1 MNMLVYDVIILVILA
16 AFVLLGIKKGF
27 VLSLCGALALVVALV
42 GASIGARKLAPQVS
56 QALEPRFAA
65 AIEEQ
70 LNQEIA
76 SSIQDGRT
84 DFEENTLTG
93 LLGFLRDL
101 GLYQELADAVEQAVE
116 SGMTAVAAQTAATAA
131 AALAETVAYPLIFL
145 VIFLLVLL
153 IWSVVS
159 HLLDLA
165 FRLPVLNT
173 LNRLGGGAFGLLKG
187 VLVVFVLV
195 WLMRCF
201 ALLPAQEELAQTTLL
216 RFFANANPL
225 TLFLYGQG

>member
-27 VLSLCGALALVVALV
+27 VLSLCGVLALVVALV
-42 GASIGARKLAPQVS
+42 GASIGARQLAPQVS

-65 AIEEQ
+65 VIEEQ

-216 RFFANANPL
+216 RFFANTNPL

>member
-1 MNMLVYDVIILVILA
+1 M
-16 AFVLLGIKKGF
+16 
-27 VLSLCGALALVVALV
+27 
-42 GASIGARKLAPQVS
+42 
-56 QALEPRFAA
+56 
-65 AIEEQ
+65 
-70 LNQEIA
+70 
-76 SSIQDGRT
+76 
-84 DFEENTLTG
+84 
-93 LLGFLRDL
+93 
-101 GLYQELADAVEQAVE
+101 
-116 SGMTAVAAQTAATAA
+116 
-131 AALAETVAYPLIFL
+131 
-145 VIFLLVLL
+145 
-153 IWSVVS
+153 VS

-216 RFFANANPL
+216 RFFANTNPL

>member
-1 MNMLVYDVIILVILA
+1 MEITLEQVERLREKANVSYTQ
-16 AFVLLGIKKGF
+16 
-27 VLSLCGALALVVALV
+27 
-42 GASIGARKLAPQVS
+42 ARD
-56 QALEPRFAA
+56 ALERSGGDLLEALIWLESQGAVPPPEGGRFYTTSPKAQA
-65 AIEEQ
+65 RQILEQEPGAGRKEEG
-70 LNQEIA
+70 ERPM
-76 SSIQDGRT
+76 DT
-84 DFEENTLTG
+84 DH

-216 RFFANANPL
+216 RFFANTNPL